1 MLRLFLF
8 LLIFPSGILIAQEL
22 SISGEITDVQNR
34 KLSFVNILLY
44 PQDSDIPFKGTIT
57 ASDGSFIIY
66 GLSSG
71 FYELHINHIGFTAI
85 KNLIELLVDKNFGEI
100 QLQENTQTLDETV
113 ITTKLPTLKV
123 DAGNLIFNVE
133 NTSFSIGNTME
144 LLKKTPGVL
153 VFGDRIQVK
162 SSTPVIYINN
172 KRVYLSSPEVIT
184 LLQNTDASNI
194 KHIEVISEPSA
205 KYDADAE
212 SVINIITSKA
222 ISVGYK
228 GSINGS
234 YLQGVYPTYT
244 LGTLHFYKNN
254 WINVSAA
261 YSYSDLKSF
270 KVDDSH
276 IRFFNSD
283 GETTKSFWDT
293 YFNRT
298 TRSTTHSARANLD
311 FNLNKKNT
319 LSFSTN
325 FLLTPKMTYQ
335 NYAGGQISD
344 GFHQLD
350 SLYSSMGEVEH
361 NTDKLTFNLDYIREL
376 DDNGSTL
383 TISSNYIY
391 YKNQQF
397 QNLESKYFLENG
409 SALRFNNFSTDS
421 YQKSNIFTG
430 QGDLSTSLW
439 DGTLDSGL
447 KLSSTKTH
455 SKLDFFN
462 ILDLESV
469 FNNSLSDDFDYK
481 EWIFAGYINYQKRWE
496 KWNLT
501 LGLRAEQTDITSVVD
516 TLDEDN
522 DQSYFDVFPSAVLH
536 RKLND
541 QNGIGISYNRTLQ
554 RPRYESL
561 NPFKYFITDNNY
573 TGGNPNLKP
582 AIKDR
587 ISLNFDHKN
596 KLFFSL
602 YYENTNNQL
611 DLLYFQD
618 NESSVVR
625 TVDANLIK
633 AYQYSFDVQYYNNLT
648 DWWWFYISTSSFYFS
663 NEFYAVESLEEKYT
677 NATFGQYVQ
686 SISNFKLSKDGTWT
700 SDLVIMYLSKFVT
713 GSQYFKNQS
722 FVNLSL
728 RKSFWDNR
736 ASITVGVNDIFNTS
750 DVRVFSKYYNQD
762 SNYLANSETR
772 NFTLGFKY
780 DFGNASLS
788 DNQREISTDET
799 RRLED

>member
-1 MLRLFLF
+1 MLKFIYL
-8 LLIFPSGILIAQEL
+8 LLIFSSGILNAQEL
-22 SISGEITDVQNR
+22 RISGEIIDAQNQ

-44 PQDSDIPFKGTIT
+44 PKDSEIPVKGAIT
-57 ASDGSFIIY
+57 ASDGSFIID
-66 GLSSG
+66 GLSPG
-71 FYELHINHIGFTAI
+71 FYKLHIDYIGFTTII
-85 KNLIELLVDKNFGEI
+85 KSIELLADKNFGEL
-100 QLQENTQTLDETV
+100 QLLEKTETLDETI

-172 KRVYLSSPEVIT
+172 KRVYLSSSEVIT

-212 SVINIITSKA
+212 SVINITTSKA

-270 KVDDSH
+270 KEDDSH
-276 IRFFNSD
+276 IRFFNPD
-283 GETTKSFWDT
+283 GETTKSIWDT

-298 TRSTTHSARANLD
+298 TRSATHAARANLD
-311 FNLNKKNT
+311 FTLDEKNT
-319 LSFSTN
+319 VSFSTN
-325 FLLTPKMTYQ
+325 VLLTPEMTYQ
-335 NYAGGQISD
+335 NYAGGEIRDGLRQI
-344 GFHQLD
+344 D
-350 SLYSSMGEVEH
+350 SLYSSSGDVKH
-361 NTDKLTFNLDYIREL
+361 NTDKLNFSLDYKGEL
-376 DDNGSTL
+376 DDHGSTL
-383 TISSNYIY
+383 IIASNYIY

-397 QNLESKYFLENG
+397 QNLGSKYFLENG
-409 SALRFNNFSTDS
+409 DALGFNNFSTDS

-447 KLSSTKTH
+447 KLSSTKTN

-462 ILDLESV
+462 ILELDPI
-469 FNNSLSDDFDYK
+469 FNKSLSDDFDYK

-496 KWNLT
+496 QWNLT
-501 LGLRAEQTDITSVVD
+501 VGLRAEQTDITSI
-516 TLDEDN
+516 TNTFEEDN

-536 RKLND
+536 RKIND
-541 QNGIGISYNRTLQ
+541 HNGIGISYNRTLQ

-573 TGGNPNLKP
+573 SGGNPNLKP

-587 ISLNFDHKN
+587 ISLNFDHKK

-602 YYENTNNQL
+602 YYENTNKHL

-618 NESSVVR
+618 NDRSFVR

-633 AYQYSFDVQYYNNLT
+633 AYQYSLDVQYYNSFT
-648 DWWWFYISTSSFYFS
+648 DWWWFYISTSSFYFA
-663 NEFYAVESLEEKYT
+663 NEFYAIESSEEKYT
-677 NATFGQYVQ
+677 NDTFGQYVQ
-686 SISNFKLSKDGTWT
+686 SINNFKLSQDGTWT
-700 SDLVIMYLSKFVT
+700 SDLVIMYLSKFVA

-722 FVNLSL
+722 FVNLSF
-728 RKSFWDNR
+728 RKSLLDNR
-736 ASITVGVNDIFNTS
+736 ASISISVNDIFNTS

-762 SNYLANSETR
+762 NNYMANSESR

-780 DFGNASLS
+780 DFGNASLR
-788 DNQREISTDET
+788 DNQREISIDET
-799 RRLED
+799 KRLEK